1 MASPVQVGEDG
12 GRKFDV
18 KDASWASE
26 MTSDRRR
33 LLLKEKSLPVCPFP
47 TIGLSD
53 AGNNALQAHRL
64 SISVHPVPLP
74 MLAEGGRLA
83 GRSSVSPQ
91 VAGARK
97 RAATVLAMREKARAY
112 GTTNACV
119 AGNTELSRSAPTAGL
134 LVKHTCFRAFSIG
147 NLDLNPGVHVPNRA
161 NLERETSSS
170 KANSNLFLG
179 RWNVGGRGSRSNPKK
194 LDWTCELEC
203 PVEMLLL
210 NNMFL
215 GLVT

>member
-1 MASPVQVGEDG
+1 LIHSLRTIRIFWRMASPVQVGEDG

-97 RAATVLAMREKARAY
+97 RAATVLARREKARAY
-112 GTTNACV
+112 GTTNACL
-119 AGNTELSRSAPTAGL
+119 AGNTKRSFCAYCWFASQTHLFSAFLNWKFGFELRSSRSESGKFGT
-134 LVKHTCFRAFSIG
+134 
-147 NLDLNPGVHVPNRA
+147 
-161 NLERETSSS
+161 
-170 KANSNLFLG
+170 
-179 RWNVGGRGSRSNPKK
+179 
-194 LDWTCELEC
+194 
-203 PVEMLLL
+203 
-210 NNMFL
+210 
-215 GLVT
+215 